1 MKHTLLLL
9 LLSSLVVGQSID
21 YSVTI
26 LDRNTNPVYHRG
38 LQQVLEAPGGVYLYH
53 GFGLNSEESTVSY
66 FDGDSVRQLYQSA
79 QPIELLGATARGAFV
94 RQRIQDEPFEQHILF
109 VPCEGGVVDT
119 LTSRTLQL
127 PHTYQ
132 LGEQLLTFSSLG
144 IIAYTGSGDEQI
156 LRSTYNDCNCSDS
169 DRFYSFG
176 DQLVFNNQVEY
187 LLTDGTPAGTRVVF
201 NNVQS
206 PGQLAVQD
214 GKLYHLI
221 YGSLEVYDSA
231 TGQVTDLTQGLPGI
245 GRFTEVHGIKATDNG
260 LLITA
265 TTEAEG
271 RELFITDGTRSGT
284 RALEPLRNGP
294 VDGVVASYTG
304 DYYNS
309 GSFLVFQY
317 NGVETAEL
325 WISDGTDR
333 GTFKIVDGGTYDLSQ
348 AQNLRIQAIQDST
361 LQVIVDRGA
370 ATGAAVLNVDP
381 RNKEQPTVLVGT
393 LSYSPSQVPLYTL
406 NNRLLIGGSY
416 YSDTLL
422 SFGTRAGDVEEILT
436 FGFSLDALGT
446 IDDILYL
453 LLPDGNEGLGI
464 YATRGRAGDLRLV
477 NRVVADDPYAAR
489 VFSIGEQPYAYAF
502 DPKLGDAIYRIESVL
517 SATLVSDLYRNNE
530 GNEITNLFA
539 IGSDVVWT
547 KRDEQLGFVSYSSN
561 GQLAE
566 TYQISLDPYANLL
579 GEITGQYYFA
589 VELNGGGYGVSE
601 VSDSDGSIREL
612 PKEVFAGAI
621 SDLLLLQDR
630 IYFIRRVS
638 VTFNQQ
644 IIELV
649 AVDPLADTSTVVQ
662 TDTYTGQRNQG
673 RQYLA
678 TDGQLIYFTVAQE
691 AGFGPATYDP
701 ATGSLTLLGELAS
714 RSSIEYYSRGSRVA
728 IKYNRETF
736 GDAVR
741 LLSPTDVSATLP
753 DNFIYNT
760 TAVGLADAW
769 VQVSD
774 DGRVYGINYSN
785 GSATLLEPNVA
796 PGDQFAVTDFTQIST
811 TEALYIRRTGEN
823 ISTLWRTD
831 GTPAG
836 TRTVLDLP
844 GDYRSVLPFGS
855 YYFVWNM
862 EGFQLIDLATESLTE
877 VPVRFQGPTTPVVAG
892 NRLYFSAVDPELG
905 EELHYLTVSVNDG
918 PATALREMPSLHLQ
932 IYPNPTAGRATLTG
946 PTGQPLQ
953 FRLFD
958 LTGRL
963 LLRTS
968 FTEQTDIDLSGYPA
982 GTYLLQIQDVNSGAS
997 GVRQLVKQ

>member
-1 MKHTLLLL
+1 M
-9 LLSSLVVGQSID
+9 
-21 YSVTI
+21 
-26 LDRNTNPVYHRG
+26 
-38 LQQVLEAPGGVYLYH
+38 
-53 GFGLNSEESTVSY
+53 
-66 FDGDSVRQLYQSA
+66 
-79 QPIELLGATARGAFV
+79 
-94 RQRIQDEPFEQHILF
+94 
-109 VPCEGGVVDT
+109 
-119 LTSRTLQL
+119 
-127 PHTYQ
+127 
-132 LGEQLLTFSSLG
+132 
-144 IIAYTGSGDEQI
+144 
-156 LRSTYNDCNCSDS
+156 
-169 DRFYSFG
+169 
-176 DQLVFNNQVEY
+176 
-187 LLTDGTPAGTRVVF
+187 
-201 NNVQS
+201 
-206 PGQLAVQD
+206 
-214 GKLYHLI
+214 
-221 YGSLEVYDSA
+221 
-231 TGQVTDLTQGLPGI
+231 TDLAQGLPGI
-245 GRFTEVHGIKATDNG
+245 GQFTEVNGIKATDNG

-294 VDGVVASYTG
+294 VDGVVASYTA

-309 GSFLVFQY
+309 GSFLLFQY
-317 NGVETAEL
+317 NSVETAEL

-348 AQNLRIQAIQDST
+348 AQNLRIRPLQNGT
-361 LQVIVDRGA
+361 LEIIVGRDDA
-370 ATGAAVLNVDP
+370 MGAAVLNVNP
-381 RNKEQPTVLVGT
+381 RDKEQPTILVGT
-393 LSYSPSQVPLYTL
+393 LPYSAAQLPLYTF
-406 NNRLLIGGSY
+406 NNRLLIGGNY

-422 SFGTRAGDVEEILT
+422 SFGTHAGEVEEILT
-436 FGFSLDALGT
+436 FGFSLDTLGL
-446 IDDILYL
+446 INDVLYL
-453 LLPDGNEGLGI
+453 LLPAGNEGQGI
-464 YATRGRAGDLRLV
+464 YATRGRGGDLRLIA
-477 NRVVADDPYAAR
+477 RVVADEPYAAR
-489 VFSIGEQPYAYAF
+489 VFGIGEQAYAYAF
-502 DPKLGDAIYRIESVL
+502 DPELGDAIYRVENDL
-517 SATLVSDLYRNNE
+517 STTLVSDLYRNNT

-539 IGSDVVWT
+539 LGSNVAWT
-547 KRDEQLGFVSYSSN
+547 RRDEQLGFVSYFSD

-566 TYQISLDPYANLL
+566 THQIPSDPYVNSL
-579 GEITGQYYFA
+579 GVIAGRHYFA
-589 VELNGGGYGVSE
+589 VELNGGGYTVSE

-612 PKEVFAGAI
+612 PNELFAGAI
-621 SDLLLLQDR
+621 SDLLLLQDG

-678 TDGQLIYFTVAQE
+678 TDGQLIYFTAAQE

-701 ATGSLTLLGELAS
+701 ATGSITLLGELAS

-774 DGRVYGINYSN
+774 DGRVYEIDYSN
-785 GSATLLEPNVA
+785 GSATLLEPSIA

-811 TEALYIRRTGEN
+811 TEALYVRRTGEN
-823 ISTLWRTD
+823 TSTLWRTD

-836 TRTVLDLP
+836 TRTVLGLP

-918 PATALREMPSLHLQ
+918 PATALRKVPSLQLR
-932 IYPNPTAGRATLTG
+932 IYPNPTASWATLTG

-963 LLRTS
+963 LLRAS
-968 FTEQTDIDLSGYPA
+968 FAEQTDIDLSGYPA
-982 GTYLLQIQDVNSGAS
+982 GTYLLQVRDVNSGAS
-997 GVRQLVKQ
+997 GIRQLVKQ

>member
-1 MKHTLLLL
+1 MKHIHLFLL

-26 LDRNTNPVYHRG
+26 LDRNTDPIYYRG
-38 LQQVLEAPGGVYLYH
+38 LQQVLEAPDGVYLYH

-94 RQRIQDEPFEQHILF
+94 RQRIEDKPFDQHILF
-109 VPCEGGVVDT
+109 VARNGGAVDT

-132 LGEQLLTFSSLG
+132 LGEQLLTFSNLG
-144 IIAYTGSGDEQI
+144 VIAYTGSGDEQT
-156 LRSTYNDCNCSDS
+156 LRSTYNNCNCGDS
-169 DRFYSFG
+169 DRFYRFG
-176 DQLVFNNQVEY
+176 DQLVFNNQTEY

-206 PGQLAVQD
+206 PGQLAVQN

-245 GRFTEVHGIKATDNG
+245 GQFTEVHGIKATDNG

-284 RALEPLRNGP
+284 RALEPLRSGP

-304 DYYNS
+304 GYYNS

-317 NGVETAEL
+317 NGVETTQL
-325 WISDGTDR
+325 WISDGTNR
-333 GTFKIVDGGTYDLSQ
+333 GTFKILDGAVYNLSQ
-348 AQNLRIQAIQDST
+348 GQNLRIRSLQNGT
-361 LQVIVDRGA
+361 LQIIVGRDDAMGS
-370 ATGAAVLNVDP
+370 AVLNVNPQD
-381 RNKEQPTVLVGT
+381 KEQPTVLVGT
-393 LSYSPSQVPLYTL
+393 LPYSAAQLPLYTF

-422 SFGTRAGDVEEILT
+422 SFGTHAGEVEEILT
-436 FGFSLDALGT
+436 FGFSLDTLGL
-446 IDDILYL
+446 IDDVLYL
-453 LLPDGNEGLGI
+453 LLPAGNEGQGI
-464 YATRGRAGDLRLV
+464 YATRGRAGDLRLI

-489 VFSIGEQPYAYAF
+489 VFGIGEQAYAYAF
-502 DPKLGDAIYRIESVL
+502 DPELAIYRIESDL
-517 SATLVSDLYRNNE
+517 SATLVSDIYRNNA
-530 GNEITNLFA
+530 GDEITNLFA
-539 IGSDVVWT
+539 LGSNVVWT
-547 KRDEQLGFVSYSSN
+547 RRDEHLGFVSYFSN

-579 GEITGQYYFA
+579 GEITGRYYFA
-589 VELNGGGYGVSE
+589 VEQSGGGYTVSE
-601 VSDSDGSIREL
+601 VSGSDGSARNLPNEL
-612 PKEVFAGAI
+612 FTGAI
-621 SDLLLLQDR
+621 SDLLLLQNG
-630 IYFIRRVS
+630 IYFIRVVS
-638 VTFNQQ
+638 VTFNQRT
-644 IIELV
+644 IELV
-649 AVDPLADTSTVVQ
+649 AVDPVAGTFMVVQ
-662 TDTYTGQRNQG
+662 TDTYLGQRNQG

-678 TDGQLIYFTVAQE
+678 TDGQLIYFTTAQG

-701 ATGSLTLLGELAS
+701 ATGSITALGELAT
-714 RSSIEYYSRGSRVA
+714 RSPIAYYSRGSRVA
-728 IKYNRETF
+728 VIYNQETF

-741 LLSPTDVSATLP
+741 LLSPMGVSATLP
-753 DNFIYNT
+753 NNFIYNT

-774 DGRVYGINYSN
+774 DGRVYGIDYSN
-785 GSATLLEPNVA
+785 GSATLLEPNIA

-823 ISTLWRTD
+823 TSTLWRTD

-844 GDYRSVLPFGS
+844 GDYRSVLPFGG
-855 YYFVWNM
+855 YYFVWSV
-862 EGFQLIDLATESLTE
+862 EGFHLIDLTTNFITE

-892 NRLYFSAVDPELG
+892 NRLYFSAVDPVLG
-905 EELHYLTVSVNDG
+905 EELHYLTVGINDG
-918 PATALREMPSLHLQ
+918 PATALREVPSLQLQ
-932 IYPNPTAGRATLTG
+932 IYPNPTASWATLTG

-982 GTYLLQIQDVNSGAS
+982 GTYLLQVRDVNSGAS
-997 GVRQLVKQ
+997 GLRQLVKR